1 MSTTFKIDTDGFYFI
16 PKDPDAVL
24 DYTMDWSEWLETGDT
39 ITGTP
44 TWTVP
49 TGLTKASQSNTT
61 TAATAWIS
69 GGVAGMNYLVACKIV
84 TAGGRTDER
93 SFRVKCVNR

>member
-1 MSTTFKIDTDGFYFI
+1 MSTTFKIDTDGLYYI
-16 PKDPDAVL
+16 EKDPSAVL
-24 DYTMDWSEWLETGDT
+24 DYALDWSDWLVADT

-49 TGLTKASQSNTT
+49 TGLTKDSQSNTT
-61 TAATAWIS
+61 TTATAWLS
-69 GGVAGMNYLVACKIV
+69 GGVAGMSYTVACKIV

-93 SFRVKCVNR
+93 SFRIKCVNR